1 MSDHYDPR
9 DMLDA
14 AHIPEGIDPLS
25 SDPEDRARLEKLPRV
40 PPPTW
45 LSRLR
50 ERPPQPSK
58 PPSPTPPPGPLCASC
73 TRLLPRSGA
82 CRALA
87 VLESAWAPFAA
98 MPGGEAATAFQARAD
113 AEATAA
119 HHHRH
124 GEPLCG
130 AHRPRV
136 EVAR

>member
-14 AHIPEGIDPLS
+14 SAIPEGIDPLS
-25 SDPEDRARLEKLPRV
+25 DDPEDRARLEGVPRV

-50 ERPPQPSK
+50 ERPPQPRQ
-58 PPSPTPPPGPLCASC
+58 PLTGPPPGPLCASC
-73 TRLLPRSGA
+73 TRLLRGGA

-87 VLESAWAPFAA
+87 LPESAWAPFAA
-98 MPGGEAATAFQARAD
+98 MPGNNAATAFQARAD

-124 GEPLCG
+124 GEPLCA
-130 AHRPRV
+130 AHRARL
-136 EVAR
+136 EVAL